1 MILLDTHVWIW
12 LLSSPAKI
20 PSATREL
27 IETDPLIAI
36 SSVSCW
42 EAAMLCSKKRLQL
55 PLPLDQ
61 WIQRTLEADNF
72 EIIPLGLEAAIM
84 AGGETVNWPHADPS
98 DRMIVSTAIDLDI
111 PLVTAD
117 RKIHLIEGFTSI
129 WEKNYE

>member
-12 LLSSPAKI
+12 LLDTPEKI
-20 PSATREL
+20 PPATREL

-42 EAAMLCSKKRLQL
+42 EVAMLCSKNRLQL

-61 WIQRTLEADNF
+61 WIRQTLRADNF
-72 EIIPLGLEAAIM
+72 EIIPLSAEAAVL
-84 AGGETVNWPHADPS
+84 AGGNTIDWPHSDPS

-117 RKIHLIEGFTSI
+117 QKIQSIEGFASI
-129 WEKNYE
+129 WEN